1 MEVQKTNEILRMEN
15 LSTPS
20 LTLLW
25 NQQYSIINPGQLE
38 KIYNDESTLLA
49 AFSADKQIDIISNG
63 VNIWFGPYPTLSV
76 MNAVFPGTAQQWL
89 MLQLRE
95 LQDYLRIN
103 NTERLTH
110 SQYVQLT
117 GLIFREF
124 YYLKVSELMY
134 FFVLI
139 KSLKFGKIF
148 NKIDPLNI
156 IEWLRNFLDEYR
168 NPALDDGMN
177 QIEADYIRWHDQDA
191 VKGRDFNRELPAI
204 LSAKEDEQKKQE
216 QPSGENT
223 DAVLES
229 AKALVNNTLGFSE
242 DVVIAM
248 CKSWAA
254 RYGCSPE
261 EYINSHKE

>member
-1 MEVQKTNEILRMEN
+1 
-15 LSTPS
+15 
-20 LTLLW
+20 
-25 NQQYSIINPGQLE
+25 
-38 KIYNDESTLLA
+38 
-49 AFSADKQIDIISNG
+49 
-63 VNIWFGPYPTLSV
+63 
-76 MNAVFPGTAQQWL
+76 
-89 MLQLRE
+89 
-95 LQDYLRIN
+95 
-103 NTERLTH
+103 
-110 SQYVQLT
+110 
-117 GLIFREF
+117 
-124 YYLKVSELMY
+124 MY

-204 LSAKEDEQKKQE
+204 LLAKEDEQKKQV

-261 EYINSHKE
+261 EYMNSHKE